1 MSDQNPCCQHPA
13 CLSGEDLASQCQFTR
28 TRRGGPGG
36 QHRNKVESAIVVT
49 HVPTGITG
57 QASERR
63 SQHENRTVALQ
74 RLRLNLAIAWRN
86 PEAPTGISQLWS
98 ERCPNGKIMIG
109 VAHRDFP
116 CILAE
121 ALDWIV
127 ISNFQMAVAAESLRC
142 STSQLIKLIKSA
154 ESAFQ
159 WVNRQRKLLDMG
171 PLK

>member
-1 MSDQNPCCQHPA
+1 MSLDG
-13 CLSGEDLASQCQFTR
+13 LTSQCQFTR

-49 HVPTGITG
+49 HLPTGITS

-63 SQHENRTVALQ
+63 SQHENRAVAVQ

-86 PEAPTGISQLWS
+86 PVLPTDISELWMD
-98 ERCPNGKIMIG
+98 RCTRGKILIA
-109 VAHRDFP
+109 VAHDDFP

-127 ISNFQMAVAAESLRC
+127 ISKFQMAVAAESLRC
-142 STSQLIKLIKSA
+142 STSQLIKLIKSV

-159 WVNRQRKLLDMG
+159 WVNRQRKLHNMG